1 MSASVLRHV
10 DCVRLYVPDLDAGL
24 AFYRDRLGLTLAWRS
39 DVAIGLKL
47 PESTTEIV
55 LHTEPQP
62 PEVDFLVDSADEA
75 ARQIEA
81 AGGAIVVAPFDIDV
95 GRCAVVQ
102 DVWGNQFIVMDLS
115 KGLYTTDADGN
126 VTGLSQPGK

>member
-1 MSASVLRHV
+1 MAPSILRHV

-24 AFYRDRLGLTLAWRS
+24 AFYRDQLGLTLAWRS
-39 DVAIGLKL
+39 EVAIGLKL
-47 PESTTEIV
+47 PDTPTEIV

-62 PEVDFLVDSADEA
+62 PEIDFLVDSADEA

-81 AGGAIVVAPFDIDV
+81 AGGMIVVAPFDIDV

-115 KGLYTTDADGN
+115 KGLYTTDADGH
-126 VTGLSQPGK
+126 VTGRATPGA

>member
-1 MSASVLRHV
+1 MLPSALRSV
-10 DCVRLYVPDLDAGL
+10 DCIRLYVPDLDAGL
-24 AFYRDRLGLTLAWRS
+24 AFYRDQLGLALAWRS

-47 PESTTEIV
+47 PDTSTEIV

-62 PEVDFLVDSADEA
+62 PEVDFLVESADEA
-75 ARQIEA
+75 ARQIKA
-81 AGGAIVVAPFDIDV
+81 AGGTIVVAPFDIDV

-115 KGLYTTDADGN
+115 KGLYVTDSDGN
-126 VTGLSQPGK
+126 VTGLAKPGE